1 MGRQY
6 PTQPMVGAGAV
17 VIERNHV
24 LLVRR
29 GRAPLAGEWSLPGGR
44 LELGESI
51 EQAIVR
57 EVQEETGLEVQP
69 LQLLGVY
76 DLIDRDADNAVRY
89 HYVLVDWICRPVA
102 GAMCAGDDAADVCWA
117 ERGDL
122 RRYSLADFTFEAI
135 EKAFGMV
142 EVGESARA

>member
-1 MGRQY
+1 
-6 PTQPMVGAGAV
+6 MVGAGAV

-89 HYVLVDWICRPVA
+89 HYVLVDWICRLA
-102 GAMCAGDDAADVCWA
+102 EGQSASAFSAGDDAVEVCWA
-117 ERGDL
+117 A
-122 RRYSLADFTFEAI
+122 RRKLEDYALAQFTVDAV
-135 EKAFGMV
+135 EKAFAMV
-142 EVGESARA
+142 DEMEQRNQ